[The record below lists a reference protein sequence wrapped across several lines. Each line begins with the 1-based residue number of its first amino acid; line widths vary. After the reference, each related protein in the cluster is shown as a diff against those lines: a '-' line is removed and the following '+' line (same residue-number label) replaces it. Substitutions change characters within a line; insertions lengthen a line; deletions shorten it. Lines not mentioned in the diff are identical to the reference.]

1 MSKKYS
7 QEDIRKGF
15 RNLEKLKKKTVSLEK
30 EVDHLK
36 VELAKYHAKEVGEE
50 MVKLGFNNNEANAAI
65 SMLKRLIPGNLAQN

>member
-30 EVDHLK
+30 EV
-36 VELAKYHAKEVGEE
+36 GEE
-50 MVKLGFNNNEANAAI
+50 MVKLGFNNDEANAAI
-65 SMLKRLIPGNLAQN
+65 SMLKRLIPANLA